1 VRCQETGDEKIR
13 KERERRREKERERYI
28 YIYIYITKGRNRK
41 RARKPE
47 SSSSLLP
54 YPFDPS
60 DGIPPRPM
68 GLPAASINKLQLL
81 RFSLPQFSL
90 RHSIPPLPFSLSF
103 RGMAPTENVSRG
115 EKDIFPTTLSH
126 FLSHSLLLS
135 ALGSGNRG
143 NPHRSVK

>member
-1 VRCQETGDEKIR
+1 MRRQETGDEKIR
-13 KERERRREKERERYI
+13 SERERERVSERGKKI
-28 YIYIYITKGRNRK
+28 ARSRNRK

-60 DGIPPRPM
+60 DGIPPCPM

-81 RFSLPQFSL
+81 RFSLPQFPSA
-90 RHSIPPLPFSLSF
+90 IPPASPILSLIPRNGTDGKRF
-103 RGMAPTENVSRG
+103 EGGKRY
-115 EKDIFPTTLSH
+115 FPDNTLSL
-126 FLSHSLLLS
+126 FLSLSLLLS
-135 ALGSGNRG
+135 ALGPGNRS